1 MKFRSRRELPS
12 IGLTSASASCGHDLV
27 NVGYQKQAHQYDSAM
42 TPLSPSSLAQRR
54 GLSSS
59 RACGDEPRC
68 GLEHVCIA
76 AEVIERRLCV
86 DDQAFQTPSRGGGS
100 QYADEC
106 CLVGGRVLARC
117 FADRC
122 WIAFHIEKIV
132 RDLERLAQRRTVAL
146 ECRPLDLIRLAQN
159 RTGNAR
165 ESQQCARFHRL

>member
-1 MKFRSRRELPS
+1 MHFRFFFLLLPPPPRPTLFPYTTLFRSS

-42 TPLSPSSLAQRR
+42 TPLSPSSSIAQRR

-86 DDQAFQTPSRGGGS
+86 DDQAFPTPARGGG
-100 QYADEC
+100 
-106 CLVGGRVLARC
+106 
-117 FADRC
+117 
-122 WIAFHIEKIV
+122 
-132 RDLERLAQRRTVAL
+132 
-146 ECRPLDLIRLAQN
+146 
-159 RTGNAR
+159 
-165 ESQQCARFHRL
+165 